1 MLFALKMES
10 VEELKEL
17 LVKQFDGLV
26 TVIAEP
32 RSDQPDEPFRVAD
45 AFVASHGF
53 KQIHKAWKVISSD
66 SAVEL
71 LTRMLTTSLAYD
83 VELMRPATAEFAA
96 KSFRAFFDQYDAT
109 CMANGTIEDT
119 TAGWTPITKS
129 TFEMAVVIY
138 DEKSIGMI
146 CVEDE
151 D

>member
-1 MLFALKMES
+1 MKS
-10 VEELKEL
+10 VEELKDL
-17 LVKQFDGLV
+17 LDKQFDGIV
-26 TVIAEP
+26 TVIEEP
-32 RSDQPDEPFRVAD
+32 KSDQLGEPFQVAD

-53 KQIHKAWKVISSD
+53 KQIHKAWKVIPSD

-71 LTRMLTTSLAYD
+71 LNRMLTTSLAYH
-83 VELMRPATAEFAA
+83 VELMRPGTAEFAA
-96 KSFRAFFDQYDAT
+96 NSFRALFDQYDAT
-109 CMANGTIEDT
+109 CLANGTIEDT

-138 DEKSIGMI
+138 DEKSIGMV